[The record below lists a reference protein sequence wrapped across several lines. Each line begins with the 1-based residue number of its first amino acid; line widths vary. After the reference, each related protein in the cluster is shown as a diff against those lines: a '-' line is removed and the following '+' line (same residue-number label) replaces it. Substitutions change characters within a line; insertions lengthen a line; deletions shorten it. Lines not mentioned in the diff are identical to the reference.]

1 MHVQFSLKCSN
12 AAVSV
17 LVRSGFTAKLPGD
30 VAQDSAEVFQSGFT
44 GQAGE
49 GFLHAVHE
57 VLYGPAVAKYLFHFL
72 QIVNLEL
79 YGIGFCCPAVTAY
92 EQFGA

>member
-1 MHVQFSLKCSN
+1 MRVQFSLKCSN

-57 VLYGPAVAKYLFHFL
+57 VLYCPAVAKDL
-72 QIVNLEL
+72 
-79 YGIGFCCPAVTAY
+79 
-92 EQFGA
+92 